1 MGLNLFGSS
10 FLKVVCSG
18 LIPCAIVAV
27 GLFVF
32 RNIFIAMLMMHCIGM
47 IPVAVGVC
55 VYNRGVAGL
64 VFYRDYLIQ
73 QKFLKDVIAL
83 SALLILGTSVIV
95 GMYVAD
101 SCKTHAWALCVGRV
115 DERISQYGFHDSPR
129 WLVVLCGI
137 YFPLV
142 NPFIEE
148 VFWRVFMIAETSV
161 CRIDTPQPDEE
172 AQKLVC
178 EKTGEDND
186 AKVYLKT
193 EEQFPLQKAIVFGML
208 YASYHTLVVG
218 ILLGG
223 WLYAAVSFLLVSGLG
238 VVFHW
243 LMFSWDPSRGFYRAV
258 FLHAGID
265 LGIVIALADSVG
277 WIHLV

>member
-1 MGLNLFGSS
+1 MRLILFESS

-18 LIPCAIVAV
+18 LIPCSIVAV

-32 RNIFIAMLMMHCIGM
+32 RNILIAMFMMHWIGM

-55 VYNRGVAGL
+55 VYNRGAAGL
-64 VFYRDYLIQ
+64 VFYLDYLLQ
-73 QKFLKDVIAL
+73 QKVVKDAVQLIFLFFLGL
-83 SALLILGTSVIV
+83 SVTI

-101 SCKTHAWALCVGRV
+101 SCKTNAWALCVGRV
-115 DERISQYGFHDSPR
+115 DERISQYGFHDYPH
-129 WLVVLCGI
+129 WLVVLCAI
-137 YFPLV
+137 YFPVV

-148 VFWRVFMIAETSV
+148 MFWRVFMIAETSV
-161 CRIDTPQPDEE
+161 SGTDTAQPDEE
-172 AQKLVC
+172 AQLMC
-178 EKTGEDND
+178 EKTRDD
-186 AKVYLKT
+186 AKVHLKT
-193 EEQFPLQKAIVFGML
+193 EERFPLQKAIVFGTL

-238 VVFHW
+238 IVFHW
-243 LMFSWDPSRGFYRAV
+243 MMFSWDPARGFYRAV

-277 WIHLV
+277 WIHLL